1 MRAAWW
7 LRLAPIAGVVL
18 GAPGLAAAFSDHT
31 LFGAGVD
38 KGGGDGRYFTGSRAD
53 GHACSVCH
61 HGGPAPTIL
70 VDGIPDLPVAGQR
83 YSIVIHWP
91 DPETPHALQL
101 ELTTRSGTQPTVS
114 ILPDA
119 NLPAESR
126 CDHVASG
133 LPAVYLVD
141 AGVRRIVGV
150 EDCHAQSVTVSFVGT
165 GEPID
170 LAIAAVA
177 SNEMGDTAGDGT
189 FELRTTMGGPREGQG
204 GVCSASSASGGS
216 AGLLIGLAA
225 LTATRRRRAR

>member
-1 MRAAWW
+1 MKALGW
-7 LRLAPIAGVVL
+7 LVIAGALVL
-18 GAPGLAAAFSDHT
+18 PVRAQAFSDHT
-31 LFGAGVD
+31 LFGQGVD

-61 HGGPAPTIL
+61 HGGSEPTIL
-70 VDGIPDLPVAGQR
+70 VEGLPGLPAAGMK
-83 YSIVIHWP
+83 YSFVVRWP
-91 DPETPHALQL
+91 DPEVPHALQL
-101 ELTTRSGTQPTVS
+101 ELTTPGGAAPTVS

-126 CDHVASG
+126 CDRAANG
-133 LPAVYLVD
+133 TPAVYLVE

-170 LAIAAVA
+170 LALAAVV
-177 SNEMGDTAGDGT
+177 SNGMGDTDGDGT
-189 FELRTTMGGPREGQG
+189 FELRTTMGGPRPGTG
-204 GVCSASSASGGS
+204 GVCSAGSGE

-225 LTATRRRRAR
+225 LMATRARRAR